1 MKFSKK
7 YIDTKNVGIA
17 VVITILLSAIFSC
30 KKFLDIVPDNVATV
44 ESAFKLRNEAEKY
57 LFTCYSYLPKNGDG
71 WFNASL
77 TTADEIWYPQS
88 DQATW
93 HAAFRIAQGQ
103 QNKSRPYF
111 NEWAGDMKGA
121 NNDSRAL
128 PFKIWA
134 GIRQCNIFLEN
145 VRDLNKVRDINPYE
159 REQWLGEV
167 EFLKAYY
174 HYYMLRM
181 YGPIPIIDRSVDA
194 NDDVVF
200 VKRQPVDSCVNW
212 ISRLLDSAVVKLPMK
227 VANENTELGR
237 ITQEIALSVKAK
249 LLVMAASP
257 LFNGN
262 SDFANFAD
270 KDGVKLFSATAD
282 PQKWVAARD
291 ACKAAIDAAELNGHA
306 LYTYKNDVYRLS
318 DTIKT
323 QMNIRGAITTW
334 WNPEIIWG
342 ASNSY
347 FVNEALC
354 MPPVERGSNFDR
366 FSLQGV
372 FAPPLKIVKEFYTK
386 NGVPIEEDKTLNFS
400 NIAELRTATTA
411 DKYYIEPTFQT
422 ARIHYDREPR
432 FYADIGFDGGIWY
445 MKDSPSGSDED
456 TYYLKAKNVENAGY
470 GHFQNYSETGYFV
483 KKLVNW
489 ESTTRGS
496 TNPTWKQYPWPMIRL
511 ADLYLLYA
519 EALNEVQGGSTEAIH
534 FIDKVRQRAGLN
546 GIVASWTGFSNNPSK
561 YTSKDGLRAI
571 IQRERAI
578 EMVFEGE
585 RLWDLKRWKTA
596 AEVLNEDISGWN
608 VFGKVTTSFYQERFV
623 FDQTFI
629 TPRDY
634 FWPIGDYD
642 TRRNPLLV
650 ENLGW

>member
-1 MKFSKK
+1 MKYF
-7 YIDTKNVGIA
+7 KNKIVQTVVFGFMLINLLGITA
-17 VVITILLSAIFSC
+17 C

-57 LFTCYSYLPKNGDG
+57 LFTCYSYIPKNGDG

-103 QNKSRPYF
+103 QNRSQPLF
-111 NEWAGDMKGA
+111 NEWAGNMKGA
-121 NNDSRAL
+121 SDDSRAW
-128 PFKIWA
+128 PFKIWS

-145 VRDLNKVRDINPYE
+145 VSDLNKVRDITPYE
-159 REQWLGEV
+159 RERWLGEV

-181 YGPIPIIDRSVDA
+181 YGPIPIIDKSVDA
-194 NDDVVF
+194 NAETVF

-212 ISRLLDSAVVKLPMK
+212 IANLLDSAAAKLPFK
-227 VANENTELGR
+227 VADENSEMGR
-237 ITQEIALSVKAK
+237 ATQEMALAVKAK

-262 SDFANFAD
+262 TEFASFTD
-270 KDGVKLFSATAD
+270 KEGVHLFNATYD
-282 PQKWVAARD
+282 PQKWVLARD
-291 ACKAAIDAAELNGHA
+291 ACKAAIDTAEFNGHA
-306 LYTYKNDVYRLS
+306 LYTYKNDVYNLS
-318 DTIKT
+318 DTMKT

-342 ASNSY
+342 NSNSY

-354 MPPVERGSNFDR
+354 MPPVERGTNFDR

-372 FAPPLKIVKEFYTK
+372 LAPPMKIIRQFYTK
-386 NGVPIEEDKTLNFS
+386 NGVPIEEDKTLNFT
-400 NIAELRTATTA
+400 NPTELRTATTA
-411 DKYYIEPTFQT
+411 DRYYVEPNFIT
-422 ARIHYDREPR
+422 ARLHYDREPR

-445 MKDSPSGSDED
+445 MKDSPSGSDEN

-470 GHFQNYSETGYFV
+470 GHFRNYSETGYFV

-511 ADLYLLYA
+511 GDLYLLYA
-519 EALNEVQGGSTEAIH
+519 EALNEVQGGSALAVQYV
-534 FIDKVRQRAGLN
+534 DKIRERAGLE
-546 GIVASWTGFSNNPSK
+546 GVVASWTNYSNNPSK
-561 YTSKDGLRAI
+561 YTTQEGLRAI

-596 AEVLNEDISGWN
+596 VEVLNEDITGWN
-608 VFGKVTTSFYQERFV
+608 VFGKATTTFYQTRFV

-634 FWPIGDYD
+634 F
-642 TRRNPLLV
+642 
-650 ENLGW
+650 

>member
-1 MKFSKK
+1 MKFSNK
-7 YIDTKNVGIA
+7 YISTQKVTIA
-17 VVITILLSAIFSC
+17 LVVTIALSTMISC

-77 TTADEIWYPQS
+77 TSADEIWYPQN

-103 QNKSRPYF
+103 QNKSRPHF

-128 PFKIWA
+128 PFKVWA

-145 VRDLNKVRDINPYE
+145 VRDMNKVRDIDPFE
-159 REQWLGEV
+159 RQQWLGEV

-181 YGPIPIIDRSVDA
+181 YGPIPIVDRSVDA
-194 NDDVVF
+194 NDETVF

-212 ISRLLDSAVVKLPMK
+212 IARLLDSAVVKLPVK

-262 SDFANFAD
+262 PDFANFAD
-270 KDGVKLFSATAD
+270 KDGVKLFSATQD
-282 PQKWVAARD
+282 PQKWVLARD
-291 ACKAAIDAAELNGHA
+291 ACKAAIDAAEANGRT
-306 LYTYKNDVYRLS
+306 LYTYTNDVYRLS

-342 ASNSY
+342 NSNSY

-354 MPPVERGSNFDR
+354 MPPVERGTNFDR
-366 FSLQGV
+366 FGLQGV
-372 FAPPLKIVKEFYTK
+372 LAPPMKIIKQFYTK

-400 NIAELRTATTA
+400 NAAELRTATSA
-411 DKYYIEPTFQT
+411 DRYYIEPTFVT
-422 ARIHYDREPR
+422 ARLHYDREPR

-445 MKDSPSGSDED
+445 MKDSPSGSDEE
-456 TYYLKAKNVENAGY
+456 TYYLKGKNVENAGY

-489 ESTTRGS
+489 ESSTRGT

-511 ADLYLLYA
+511 ADIYLLYA
-519 EALNEVQGGSTEAIH
+519 EALNEVQGGSTDAIEYL
-534 FIDKVRQRAGLN
+534 DKIRQRAGLT
-546 GIVASWTGFSNNPSK
+546 GVVASWTGFSSNPTK
-561 YTSKDGLRAI
+561 YTSKEGLRSI

-608 VFGKVTTSFYQERFV
+608 VFGKVTQTFYQERFV

-650 ENLGW
+650 ENPGW